1 MINIRCVAPVWRLLC
16 SEAGFITGATGFS
29 AVWSR
34 RELVTVSRE
43 SQQKPRM
50 GAKAST
56 ETGVRTYS
64 NVGQGSSAAMESSG
78 GQHAMVDVGGAAGH
92 RGARARPRTRSLG
105 TAVHRGHPL
114 VFTGGSPDSDDSTPE
129 DRPRSRSLVGA
140 ALPFH
145 LFSFHGIKCPV
156 CSKFIQAD
164 DVECHLV
171 MCLTKPRVSYN
182 DDVLQEDKGGEC
194 VICFEDLLQGDTIAR
209 LPCLCIYHKTCI
221 DQWFKINRS
230 CPEHPSD

>member
-1 MINIRCVAPVWRLLC
+1 MLELHIP
-16 SEAGFITGATGFS
+16 
-29 AVWSR
+29 
-34 RELVTVSRE
+34 REVRGDACIFRE

-145 LFSFHGIKCPV
+145 LFSFHGKRCSLLLGTCIAMEKRFIMSFMGKCV
-156 CSKFIQAD
+156 LFTS
-164 DVECHLV
+164 VHLV
-171 MCLTKPRVSYN
+171 LFRHAVSVMFAAGQAYA
-182 DDVLQEDKGGEC
+182 E
-194 VICFEDLLQGDTIAR
+194 QG
-209 LPCLCIYHKTCI
+209 Y
-221 DQWFKINRS
+221 
-230 CPEHPSD
+230 